1 MITVEGVT
9 LRFGRVTA
17 LDAVSLTV
25 ADRSIHAV
33 IGPNGAGKSTL
44 LNVLSGLYRPVAGT
58 VRIDG
63 TDLATLK
70 PHEIAHLGV
79 ARSFQNV
86 ALSGGQTA
94 LDSMLLGRH
103 RLMRAGAWRTAF
115 GTPYAR
121 REERAHRA
129 AVFEIATRFGLEHL
143 LDRPVSQLAY
153 GDRKRIDLARAM
165 CAEPKVLLLDEPV
178 AGLNAGETAAVAA
191 LVRRMRDEHDVTVIL
206 VEHDMPMVMGLADEV
221 TVLDFGRRI
230 AAGTPAEIQD
240 HPDVIRAYLG
250 TAA

>member
-1 MITVEGVT
+1 MITIEDVT
-9 LRFGRVTA
+9 VRFGQVTA

-25 ADRSIHAV
+25 APRTVHAI

-44 LNVLSGLYRPVAGT
+44 LNVLSGLYRPAHGT
-58 VRIDG
+58 VRIDDI
-63 TDLATLK
+63 DLAGVQ
-70 PHEIAHLGV
+70 PYEIARLGV

-94 LDSMLLGRH
+94 MDSMLLGRH
-103 RLMRAGAWRTAF
+103 RLMKAGPWRTAI
-115 GTPYAR
+115 GTPGAR

-143 LDRPVSQLAY
+143 LERPVAQLAY

-191 LVRRMRDEHDVTVIL
+191 LIRRMRDEHEVTVVL

-230 AAGTPAEIQD
+230 AGGPPAEIQD

-250 TAA
+250 TTA